1 MQRDRINAVKT
12 APSSDYKQVCALAS
26 LTVRKHN
33 REGKNPIGAADLE
46 QIPDCNYEG
55 TE

>member
-12 APSSDYKQVCALAS
+12 APSSDDKQVCALAV

-33 REGKNPIGAADLE
+33 REGKNPIGVADLE
-46 QIPDCNYEG
+46 
-55 TE
+55 

>member
-1 MQRDRINAVKT
+1 MQRDRINAVEA

-33 REGKNPIGAADLE
+33 REGKNPIGVADLE
-46 QIPDCNYEG
+46 
-55 TE
+55 